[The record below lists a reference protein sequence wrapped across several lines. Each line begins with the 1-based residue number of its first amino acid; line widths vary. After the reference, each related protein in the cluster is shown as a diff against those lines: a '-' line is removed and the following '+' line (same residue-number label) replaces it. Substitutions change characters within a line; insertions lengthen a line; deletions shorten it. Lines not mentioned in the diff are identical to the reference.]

1 MSPIHESIVFDA
13 ERTSAE
19 VFANMSKL
27 DRKVKLRW
35 IVPGVDNPEEY
46 VARFLFYVGFFTD
59 AALCCTEWDRR
70 DRFSSAYGFGLQI
83 RPMSRY
89 PTQAIW

>member
-1 MSPIHESIVFDA
+1 MSLIYESVVFDA

-46 VARFLFYVGFFTD
+46 VVGFLFY
-59 AALCCTEWDRR
+59 
-70 DRFSSAYGFGLQI
+70 FSFY
-83 RPMSRY
+83 
-89 PTQAIW
+89 

>member
-1 MSPIHESIVFDA
+1 MSPIYESVVFDA
-13 ERTSAE
+13 DRTSAE

-46 VARFLFYVGFFTD
+46 VTGVSFLF
-59 AALCCTEWDRR
+59 
-70 DRFSSAYGFGLQI
+70 
-83 RPMSRY
+83 
-89 PTQAIW
+89 